1 MKKISIIVAVF
12 NVQKYID
19 KCIKS
24 ILNQTLKDIELIII
38 NDGSTDNSID
48 KINEIKD
55 DRITIIN
62 KKNEGVSIARNL
74 GLSIATGEY
83 VIFVDSDDFI
93 INRNDLENMY
103 IQISNSKSEILSGN
117 ASLFYDDKNSYKDMN
132 KNAYY
137 NLNQTMTIDK
147 FLLHSKVCDISPVW
161 MYLYNREF
169 LINNNIRF
177 KENRCH
183 EDELFVYQALTK
195 AKKIDIYSNN
205 FYAYRQRCN
214 SRNNVVTTKNGED
227 IIQTSL
233 DLEADFNLLENIEV
247 RNFLFNRSFNIILEN
262 IYKYKIYNR
271 KKEINKYLLKHTNN
285 LKDRIRVIIY
295 IIHPRLYCKV
305 ISLLI

>member
-147 FLLHSKVCDISPVW
+147 FLLHSKVCDISPV
-161 MYLYNREF
+161 
-169 LINNNIRF
+169 
-177 KENRCH
+177 
-183 EDELFVYQALTK
+183 
-195 AKKIDIYSNN
+195 
-205 FYAYRQRCN
+205 
-214 SRNNVVTTKNGED
+214 
-227 IIQTSL
+227 
-233 DLEADFNLLENIEV
+233 
-247 RNFLFNRSFNIILEN
+247 
-262 IYKYKIYNR
+262 
-271 KKEINKYLLKHTNN
+271 
-285 LKDRIRVIIY
+285 
-295 IIHPRLYCKV
+295 
-305 ISLLI
+305 

>member
-93 INRNDLENMY
+93 INRNDLEND
-103 IQISNSKSEILSGN
+103 SN
-117 ASLFYDDKNSYKDMN
+117 
-132 KNAYY
+132 
-137 NLNQTMTIDK
+137 
-147 FLLHSKVCDISPVW
+147 HS
-161 MYLYNREF
+161 
-169 LINNNIRF
+169 
-177 KENRCH
+177 
-183 EDELFVYQALTK
+183 
-195 AKKIDIYSNN
+195 
-205 FYAYRQRCN
+205 
-214 SRNNVVTTKNGED
+214 
-227 IIQTSL
+227 
-233 DLEADFNLLENIEV
+233 
-247 RNFLFNRSFNIILEN
+247 
-262 IYKYKIYNR
+262 
-271 KKEINKYLLKHTNN
+271 
-285 LKDRIRVIIY
+285 
-295 IIHPRLYCKV
+295 
-305 ISLLI
+305 